1 MISLSNLSNEVIEI
15 DLFTYIL
22 TKDSDESVE
31 IQEEILLKINEV
43 LDFMG
48 AEVVA
53 ISFKE

>member
-1 MISLSNLSNEVIEI
+1 LSNEVIEI

-22 TKDSDESVE
+22 TTNSDESTE
-31 IQEEILLKINEV
+31 IQEEILLQINEV

-53 ISFKE
+53 ISLKG